1 MRKRKLITFSFFS
14 RINSLSLARKENFL
28 LGERKMEKSKRNTL
42 ITVIAS
48 LMLVAVLFVVYGL
61 ILPKTDK
68 GEKNVTL
75 EINYADASYSYEV
88 TTNGEHVYDL
98 LNEYDETLELSLV
111 APESAYGRFIESIK
125 NTPQDVVNGYY
136 YVFKIN
142 GEYSNFGISTQAIK
156 DGDTITFEYGTQ
168 NYDENF
174 TMLSTTLASGGDES
188 VTKTPLR
195 TGNIVLIVVGGV
207 AFLLAIGTGVYLLIK
222 SKKE

>member
-1 MRKRKLITFSFFS
+1 
-14 RINSLSLARKENFL
+14 
-28 LGERKMEKSKRNTL
+28 MEKTKRNTL
-42 ITVIAS
+42 ITVIVS
-48 LMLVAVLFVVYGL
+48 LLLVAVLLVVYGL

-68 GEKNVTL
+68 GEKKVTL
-75 EINYADASYSYEV
+75 EINYANASYSYEV

-98 LNEYDETLELSLV
+98 LSEYDETLELSLV

-142 GEYSNFGISTQAIK
+142 GEYSNFGISTQVIK
-156 DGDTITFEYGTQ
+156 DGDTITFEYGAQ

-188 VTKTPLR
+188 ITKTPFR